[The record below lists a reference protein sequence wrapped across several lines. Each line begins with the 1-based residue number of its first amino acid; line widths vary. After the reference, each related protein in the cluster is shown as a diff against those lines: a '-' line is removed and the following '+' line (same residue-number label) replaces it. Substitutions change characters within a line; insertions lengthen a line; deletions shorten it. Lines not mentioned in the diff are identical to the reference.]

1 MEICNW
7 QYYILANEHHF
18 ELAREEK
25 TTKCTQEEVSI
36 TNDLWAD
43 YQRDAMSAIYHLGF
57 LKHSKWFT
65 PSFAYLVELCQYF
78 FEELRKVPQLEELRE
93 RVQFSLE
100 EEQLTFLLIR
110 KPFLL
115 GEAYVDETFLANF
128 FADMLAY
135 YHHEIHIYAGSGRK
149 PYEVE
154 IAIDPLTEAAWKQ
167 LQTSCGNQIESLEVL
182 LQGQFPKALKDAFFV
197 QGQGLFPSPK
207 QIHIACSCPDYA
219 VLCKHAAAVLYA
231 VSIQLDEDP
240 SLFFQLRQ
248 IQMEDLIKKALGENV
263 DQLMQNAK
271 KTSTRILVDENIES
285 LFHLI

>member
-167 LQTSCGNQIESLEVL
+167 LQTSCGNQIE
-182 LQGQFPKALKDAFFV
+182 
-197 QGQGLFPSPK
+197 
-207 QIHIACSCPDYA
+207 
-219 VLCKHAAAVLYA
+219 
-231 VSIQLDEDP
+231 
-240 SLFFQLRQ
+240 
-248 IQMEDLIKKALGENV
+248 
-263 DQLMQNAK
+263 
-271 KTSTRILVDENIES
+271 
-285 LFHLI
+285 